1 MSKQQTI
8 YLVQTY
14 TSNDGRECWNCREP
28 WIVQAFSEKNDA
40 ISFIKKELDKYA
52 DVEVNAEGDVYGSEG
67 YDGYYIIQKLEMN
80 LPFSI

>member
-1 MSKQQTI
+1 M
-8 YLVQTY
+8 
-14 TSNDGRECWNCREP
+14 
-28 WIVQAFSEKNDA
+28 QAFSEKNDA